1 MQRIVAGCIVLIVS
15 LGVCLSGCEPAAGGQ
30 AFARAFSA
38 GAAEAVITP
47 TKDPDAIHDD
57 LYVRAMVIG
66 DGDDRLAI
74 ITADL
79 IIVGPGQVMEIRK
92 GVREATGIP
101 EANVVINASHT
112 HNTRPRSGG
121 DDLWDGLPWGAWMVT
136 QFVKVVIDADEA
148 RKPATLRAS
157 RVPVQ
162 VGFNRRLEARNGEI
176 WMLPN
181 PAGPQAAWSDTLG
194 AYASDDN
201 KRIAFLF
208 TYAAHPVV
216 VHESSDLI
224 SADVP
229 GTTVRTLKE
238 IITAHGQLPL
248 DGVFMFGQG
257 CGGNVNMYP
266 LRGGHD
272 ACDAVGRDFASAIAI
287 RNDPVDVPPGKLKA
301 RDLTLSL
308 PLRPPPS
315 VEEVKRLMTANEDD
329 KRLEKLLR
337 KAEEGDIP
345 RLVDYPMRAVAI
357 GDDLCI
363 LSLPYE
369 TFCEYQ
375 LYAVAVSPF
384 EHTIVLG
391 YSTGGFVYVATAADY
406 DRNARVDYEA
416 GLTGNSLDNWYAFP
430 LDASAEG
437 IIKVGIKR
445 LLDELKAQ

>member
-1 MQRIVAGCIVLIVS
+1 MQRLLAAGLVLITVI
-15 LGVCLSGCEPAAGGQ
+15 LAGCEPAVSGAPSL
-30 AFARAFSA
+30 APVMTS

-47 TKDPDAIHDD
+47 TKDPTAIHDD
-57 LYVRAMVIG
+57 LFVRAMVIG
-66 DGDDRLAI
+66 DGESRVAI

-79 IIVGPGQVMEIRK
+79 IVLGQGQVREIRK
-92 GVREATGIP
+92 SVQEATGIP
-101 EANVVINASHT
+101 EGNIVINVSHT

-121 DDLWDGLPWGAWMVT
+121 GDTWEGLPWGEWMVT
-136 QFVKVVIDADEA
+136 QFVKVVVEADEA
-148 RKPATLRAS
+148 RRPATLRAG
-157 RVPVQ
+157 RAPVQ
-162 VGFNRRLEARNGEI
+162 VGFNRRLPAGNGDI

-181 PAGPQAAWSDTLG
+181 PDGPHIPWSDTLG
-194 AYASDDN
+194 AYGADDN

-208 TYAAHPVV
+208 THAAHPVV

-229 GTTVRTLKE
+229 GAAVRTMKE
-238 IITAHGQLPL
+238 IVTAHGQLPL
-248 DGVFMFGQG
+248 DGVFMFAQG

-287 RNDPVDVPPGKLKA
+287 RNDPVDVPPGRLKVC
-301 RDLTLSL
+301 DLTLSL
-308 PLRPPPS
+308 PLRSPPS
-315 VEEVKRLMTANEDD
+315 VEEVKRLMAAGEDD
-329 KRLEKLLR
+329 KRFEKLLR
-337 KAEEGDIP
+337 KAEEGEIP

-375 LYAVAVSPF
+375 LYAVEASPF

-391 YSTGGFVYVATAADY
+391 YSMGGFVYVATAADY

-416 GLTGNSLDNWYAFP
+416 GLTGNSLDNWYTLP
-430 LDASAEG
+430 LDSSAEG
-437 IIKVGIKR
+437 IIKEGISR
-445 LLDELKAQ
+445 LLGDLNGR

>member
-1 MQRIVAGCIVLIVS
+1 MQRLLAASCVLIATI
-15 LGVCLSGCEPAAGGQ
+15 LTGCEPVASNGSSMAPVLT
-30 AFARAFSA
+30 S

-47 TKDPDAIHDD
+47 TKDPTAIHDD

-66 DGDDRLAI
+66 DGASRVAI

-79 IIVGPGQVMEIRK
+79 IVLGKGQVREVRK
-92 GVREATGIP
+92 GVHEATGIP
-101 EANVVINASHT
+101 EANVVINVSHT

-121 DDLWDGLPWGAWMVT
+121 DDTWDGLPWGEWMVT
-136 QFVKVVIDADEA
+136 QFVKVVVEADTA

-162 VGFNRRLEARNGEI
+162 VGFNRRLPAGNGDI

-181 PAGPQAAWSDTLG
+181 PDGPQVAWSDTLG
-194 AYASDDN
+194 AYGSEDD

-224 SADVP
+224 GADVP
-229 GTTVRTLKE
+229 GATVRTMKE

-248 DGVFMFGQG
+248 DGVFMFAQG

-287 RNDPVDVPPGKLKA
+287 RNDPVDVTPGPLRA

-315 VEEVKRLMTANEDD
+315 VEEVQRLMAASEDD
-329 KRLEKLLR
+329 TRFEKLLR

-416 GLTGNSLDNWYAFP
+416 GLTGNSLDNWYALP
-430 LDASAEG
+430 LDSSAEG
-437 IIKVGIKR
+437 IIKEGIHR
-445 LLDELKAQ
+445 LLNDLKDR